1 MRDDTVNQ
9 WFMTVA
15 AILLS
20 IAVFRAVS
28 QRDDLKTQAVKR
40 GFAEWVVNEKGDT
53 TWKWKEGAK

>member
-1 MRDDTVNQ
+1 MSDNTASQ
-9 WFMTVA
+9 WIMTLS

-28 QRDDLKTQAVKR
+28 QRDELKSEAVKR

-53 TWKWKEGAK
+53 TWKWKEETK